1 MTFGRTIRDLRK
13 RKGISQK
20 ELADRAGI
28 DFTYIS
34 KIENNRM
41 PPPSEKTIRAMARTL
56 ETDADELIRLAGKV
70 PTDLVDF
77 LISDPAAIKA
87 LRSIQG
93 NVRSGRDWSELLK
106 SRKQD

>member
-1 MTFGRTIRDLRK
+1 MTFGKTIRELRK
-13 RKGISQK
+13 RQGISQK

-28 DFTYIS
+28 DFTYLS
-34 KIENNRM
+34 KIENDRM
-41 PPPSEKTIRAMARTL
+41 SPPSEKTIRAMSEVL
-56 ETDADELIRLAGKV
+56 KTDADELIRLAGKV

-93 NVRSGRDWSELLK
+93 NIRSGKDWSELLK
-106 SRKQD
+106 SKKRD

>member
-13 RKGISQK
+13 RKGMSQK
-20 ELADRAGI
+20 ELADKAGI
-28 DFTYIS
+28 DFTYLS
-34 KIENNRM
+34 KIENDRM
-41 PPPSEKTIRAMARTL
+41 PPPSEKTIRAMAEVL

-93 NVRSGRDWSELLK
+93 DVRSGEDWSELLK
-106 SRKQD
+106 SKKQD